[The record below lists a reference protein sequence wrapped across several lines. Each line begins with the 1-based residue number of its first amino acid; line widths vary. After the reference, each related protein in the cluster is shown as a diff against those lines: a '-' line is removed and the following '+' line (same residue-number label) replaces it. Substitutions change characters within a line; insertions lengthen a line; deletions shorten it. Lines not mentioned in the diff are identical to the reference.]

1 MNQKRRFLDHYF
13 RMYEF
18 SESDGLKSIVKDQ
31 PNEMKRHM
39 ILANIPI
46 SFFGYTL
53 NNVLDVWSNDVAN
66 DEAIDN
72 LKLYYENLD
81 RAMRNGTG
89 LFLTGTH
96 GLAKTTA
103 AIVILKQAITQRFT
117 TYFIPMNDLVDFV
130 ASGWKD
136 NNLKLKYQYVVSRV
150 DFLVVDDIG
159 SNYNM
164 QSNQSTQF
172 LDRLFITRC
181 NQNKCTI
188 LTSKHGIDEKSTIF
202 NDSLLSLLKSNLIEL
217 KIVGSDI
224 RQEKSKT
231 LVEQLKLD
239 TITKPAK
246 LGKRGKVG

>member
-1 MNQKRRFLDHYF
+1 MNQKRHFLDHYF
-13 RMYEF
+13 RMFEF

-46 SFFGYTL
+46 SFYNYTL
-53 NNVLDVWSNDVAN
+53 DDVLSVWSNDVAN
-66 DEAIDN
+66 DEAIEN
-72 LKLYYENLD
+72 LKLYYDNLN
-81 RAMRNGTG
+81 RATTNGTG

-103 AIVILKQAITQRFT
+103 AIVLLKKAITEQFT

-130 ASGWKD
+130 TSGWKD
-136 NNLKLKYQYVVSRV
+136 NNLKLKYQYVMSRV
-150 DFLVVDDIG
+150 DFLVVDDVG
-159 SNYNM
+159 RNYNM
-164 QSNQSTQF
+164 QSSQSTQF
-172 LDRLFITRC
+172 LDRLFVTRC
-181 NQNKCTI
+181 NQSKCTI
-188 LTSKHGIDEKSTIF
+188 LTSKHGIDEKATIF
-202 NDSLLSLLKSNLIEL
+202 NDELLSLLKSKLIEL

-239 TITKPAK
+239 TIKKPAK
-246 LGKRGKVG
+246 IGKRGDVG